1 MPINKQQEVYSLLK
15 KNYFHI
21 FIIHLRHKQK
31 TYNIYQI
38 LTEDDY
44 NDTRI
49 VEVFTLH
56 ISCSYTIW
64 LFFTWH
70 TWHEILTLL
79 VTRCIC
85 FLPPSPHCLVISL
98 VKVFQVTVQLLKSN
112 LWTFTSLSYILPGI
126 GFVAKLD
133 KWKKTEAWIDR
144 WFTFELNTDNKS
156 EGLPFQFI
164 RSVL

>member
-1 MPINKQQEVYSLLK
+1 M
-15 KNYFHI
+15 
-21 FIIHLRHKQK
+21 
-31 TYNIYQI
+31 
-38 LTEDDY
+38 
-44 NDTRI
+44 
-49 VEVFTLH
+49 FTLH

-70 TWHEILTLL
+70 TWHEILALL

-85 FLPPSPHCLVISL
+85 CLPPSPHCLLISL
-98 VKVFQVTVQLLKSN
+98 VKVFKGTVQLLKSN

-126 GFVAKLD
+126 GFVTKLD
-133 KWKKTEAWIDR
+133 KWKKTEAWIDG

-164 RSVL
+164 RSVTYMFSKYSNFTFQQQNSFACFLSPF

>member
-1 MPINKQQEVYSLLK
+1 M
-15 KNYFHI
+15 
-21 FIIHLRHKQK
+21 
-31 TYNIYQI
+31 
-38 LTEDDY
+38 
-44 NDTRI
+44 
-49 VEVFTLH
+49 FTLH

-85 FLPPSPHCLVISL
+85 CLPPSPHCLVISL

-144 WFTFELNTDNKS
+144 WFTFELNIGVQFKS
-156 EGLPFQFI
+156 KSSSQKVFLFSSYAVFYNYSNCFACVLSQF
-164 RSVL
+164 